1 MPDRSDAFHSV
12 TDTPLTEEEKAQIR
26 ERLQALEVEH
36 HDLDDVICRLV
47 GDPSLDRL
55 QLQRLKKRKLMLKDQ
70 IQRLRAR
77 LIPDIIA

>member
-1 MPDRSDAFHSV
+1 MIARGDAFHSV

-36 HDLDDVICRLV
+36 PDLDDVIGRLV
-47 GDPSLDRL
+47 GDRSQDRL

-70 IQRLRAR
+70 IQRLRTR